1 LPAKKKGSTCRESEI
16 PFAEGKTNLVWAGIM
31 KHINEDV
38 PQFFNEGGWNFLMPE
53 SDAEMEEESE
63 SGSDFEASEEEVPFF
78 FPFLLL
84 I

>member
-1 LPAKKKGSTCRESEI
+1 
-16 PFAEGKTNLVWAGIM
+16 M